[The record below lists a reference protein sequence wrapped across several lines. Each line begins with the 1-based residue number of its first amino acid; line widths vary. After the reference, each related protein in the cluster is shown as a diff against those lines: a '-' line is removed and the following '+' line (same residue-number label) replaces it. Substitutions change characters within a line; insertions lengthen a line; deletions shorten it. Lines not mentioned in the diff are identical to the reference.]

1 MECVGEME
9 TPIIL
14 IQGGPSQQTGAG
26 LVQSHGGD
34 LRGVASPRVQLSMFL
49 SAVREGSPPKRLRPL
64 LNRLQQRYIQ
74 TKLVH
79 RLVAA
84 GFLVARFTSFDTFHR

>member
-1 MECVGEME
+1 ME

-26 LVQSHGGD
+26 LVQSQGGD

-49 SAVREGSPPKRLRPL
+49 SAVRGRVPAGRSKRERKRSKDTRSAL
-64 LNRLQQRYIQ
+64 LAA
-74 TKLVH
+74 KL
-79 RLVAA
+79 
-84 GFLVARFTSFDTFHR
+84 